1 MSEEQAPYE
10 ARREA
15 GATAIG
21 YLEVSDAFSE
31 SGEALSLL
39 RRGLGERGVA
49 LGRCEHR
56 GGVRRYEV
64 SGEGI
69 EAGALYVGVLELAA
83 ESVVRVRLERVEGA
97 G

>member
-1 MSEEQAPYE
+1 MYE

-15 GATAIG
+15 SAAAIG
-21 YLEVSDAFSE
+21 YLDVSDAFSE
-31 SGEALSLL
+31 SEEALSLL

-49 LGRCEHR
+49 LGRCEHL

-64 SGEGI
+64 TGEGI
-69 EAGALYVGVLELAA
+69 EAGALYVGVIELSAGSA
-83 ESVVRVRLERVEGA
+83 VRVRLERVEGA